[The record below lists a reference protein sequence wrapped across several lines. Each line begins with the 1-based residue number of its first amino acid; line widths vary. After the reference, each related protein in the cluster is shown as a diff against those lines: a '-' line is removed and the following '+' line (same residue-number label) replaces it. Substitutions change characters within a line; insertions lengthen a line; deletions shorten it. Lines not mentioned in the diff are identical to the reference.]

1 MTTPAVTPSAG
12 IGAAVRDRWGQIN
25 NSPRL
30 SVALVAG
37 LVIIFLVF
45 MFGLLGPLFVDME
58 QAEVASVTPKQ
69 EPGAEYWLGTD
80 SQGRSI
86 LAVMIAGT
94 PQTLKIG
101 LIAGTVGIVVGLFL
115 GMVAGFFGGIIDAT
129 IRVISDALLTVPAI
143 AILII
148 IAANVDE
155 MSVEL
160 MGITVAVLAWM
171 FPTRTIRAQVLT
183 IKERAYMEVARVN
196 GQKGLGLVFREVFP
210 NLLPFIMASFV
221 GAVGSAML
229 AAVGLEALG
238 LGANQVHTL
247 GTIIYWAQKFSAVLR
262 GQWWWW
268 GPPIVMIAVIFM
280 GLFLLSIG
288 LDRFANPRLRQQT

>member
-1 MTTPAVTPSAG
+1 MTTPAAAPSAG
-12 IGAAVRDRWGQIN
+12 IGAAVRNRWEQVN

-115 GMVAGFFGGIIDAT
+115 GMVAGFFGGVVDAT

-196 GQKGLGLVFREVFP
+196 GQRGLGLIFREVFP

-268 GPPIVMIAVIFM
+268 GPPIVMIAIIFM

>member
-1 MTTPAVTPSAG
+1 MTTQTASSSSTFG
-12 IGAAVRDRWGQIN
+12 NRLRGRWQNIR

-30 SVALVAG
+30 SPALVAG
-37 LVIIFLVF
+37 LLIIFAVF

-58 QAEVASVTPKQ
+58 QAEVASVAPKQ
-69 EPGAEYWLGTD
+69 HPGSEYWLGTD

-86 LAVMIAGT
+86 LAVMISGT

-115 GMVAGFFGGIIDAT
+115 GMVAGFFGGYIDAT

-148 IAANVDE
+148 IASNVDE

-196 GQKGLGLVFREVFP
+196 GQSGLGLVFREVMP

-268 GPPIVMIAVIFM
+268 GPPIVMIAIIFM

-288 LDRFANPRLRQQT
+288 LDRFANPRLRQRT